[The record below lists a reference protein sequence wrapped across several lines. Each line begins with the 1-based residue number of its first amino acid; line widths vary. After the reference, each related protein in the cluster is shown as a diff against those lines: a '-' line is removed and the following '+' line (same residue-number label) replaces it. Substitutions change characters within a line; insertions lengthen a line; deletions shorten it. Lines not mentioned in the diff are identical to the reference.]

1 MNAFLKSFVM
11 VAFIGISTCAVAQT
25 SSELELAKKTYK
37 DALGRITGDTTDLQ
51 ALSSSYLKSLEK
63 LAQTL
68 QKAGNLNGLIAVGNE
83 KDRFVKDG
91 TAPSVPGPEIPAEL
105 AALESA
111 YIKDLKS
118 IEAGRAGKIVA
129 LVDTYDASLEKL
141 QKKMTVEGKIDVAM
155 EVKQERETL
164 KKTAVYVSATE
175 RLSKQAPPIAP
186 PPAKETPD
194 DPMQDIK
201 KNLVL
206 YYPFDA
212 NENRIT
218 DKSGKGNHGAV
229 RGPKWVPNGKRGG
242 ALRFDGDN
250 DSLNTKLNYSD
261 NYKTFCL
268 WAQSDKKGAVD
279 GTLLGLH
286 YPLNNRFY
294 VGYNSAGDLGIG
306 LGSSHINV
314 AATSRKV
321 DTDWHFYAAT
331 WDNPVM
337 HLYVDG
343 ELVLEKSGDTAP
355 KGTYFIGSLK
365 DRDGR
370 MIFRWRGQI
379 DEVMIFSRVLS
390 QEELAK
396 VRDGLGD

>member
-1 MNAFLKSFVM
+1 MKAFLKLFVM
-11 VAFIGISTCAVAQT
+11 VAFIGISICAVVQT
-25 SSELELAKKTYK
+25 SSELEMAKKMYE

-51 ALSSSYLKSLEK
+51 ALSSSYPKSLEK

-68 QKAGNLNGLIAVGNE
+68 QKAGNLNGLIAAGNE
-83 KDRFVKDG
+83 KDRFVKEG
-91 TAPSVPGPEIPAEL
+91 TAPGIPGPEIPTEL
-105 AALESA
+105 GALESA

-118 IEAGRAGKIVA
+118 IEARRAGKIVA
-129 LVDTYDASLEKL
+129 LVDAYDKSLEKL

-155 EVKQERETL
+155 EAKQEREAL
-164 KKTAVYVSATE
+164 KETAVYVSATE
-175 RLSKQAPPIAP
+175 KLTEQAPPIAP
-186 PPAKETPD
+186 PPAEKTPD
-194 DPMQDIK
+194 DTMQDIK

-212 NENRIT
+212 NESRIT
-218 DKSGKGNHGAV
+218 DKSAKGNHGAV

-250 DSLNTKLNYSD
+250 DSLNTKLNYSE

-268 WAQSDKKGAVD
+268 WAQSDKKGDVD
-279 GTLLGLH
+279 GTLWGLH

-294 VGYNSAGDLGIG
+294 VGYNSAGNLGIG
-306 LGSSHINV
+306 LGNSHINV

-321 DTDWHFYAAT
+321 DTDWHYYAAT
-331 WDNPVM
+331 WDKSVM
-337 HLYVDG
+337 RLYIDG
-343 ELVLEKSGDTAP
+343 ELALEKSGDTGP

-365 DRDGR
+365 DKDGR
-370 MIFRWRGQI
+370 MVFRWRGQI